1 MRFVPAG
8 MLVKSIDVPE
18 VDATGVPSIIVVIV
32 FDAALIVL
40 FVNVSVVALPTRVSV
55 EVGRVSVP
63 VLVIVAMTG
72 AVSVNVVPFVVAP
85 VIPPNAPALLYCTC
99 VVDPPGDPP
108 AGVAHAPSPRQK
120 VDADADVPELRL
132 VTGRLPVTPVVSGR
146 PVAFVSTPLV
156 GVPNSG
162 VTNVGEVANTAA
174 PVPVSSVRAA
184 AKLALDGVARN
195 VATPVPRP
203 DTPVEIGR
211 PVALVSV
218 PLVGVPRIG
227 VTSVG
232 DVANTAA
239 PVPVS
244 SVSAAER
251 LAEVKLPN
259 DVELP
264 TEVTAPVRLAL
275 VASLP
280 FSF

>member
-1 MRFVPAG
+1 
-8 MLVKSIDVPE
+8 MLAKLPVM
-18 VDATGVPSIIVVIV
+18 
-32 FDAALIVL
+32 
-40 FVNVSVVALPTRVSV
+40 VSVLATLLATPVPPLFA
-55 EVGRVSVP
+55 GRV
-63 VLVIVAMTG
+63 
-72 AVSVNVVPFVVAP
+72 
-85 VIPPNAPALLYCTC
+85 
-99 VVDPPGDPP
+99 
-108 AGVAHAPSPRQK
+108 
-120 VDADADVPELRL
+120 
-132 VTGRLPVTPVVSGR
+132 PVTPVESGS
-146 PVAFVSTPLV
+146 PVALV
-156 GVPNSG
+156 KVP
-162 VTNVGEVANTAA
+162 
-174 PVPVSSVRAA
+174 
-184 AKLALDGVARN
+184 LDGVPRAPPLTTGAPAVPTFTASA

-232 DVANTAA
+232 DVANTAT

-259 DVELP
+259 EVALP
-264 TEVTAPVRLAL
+264 VEVTAPVRLAL